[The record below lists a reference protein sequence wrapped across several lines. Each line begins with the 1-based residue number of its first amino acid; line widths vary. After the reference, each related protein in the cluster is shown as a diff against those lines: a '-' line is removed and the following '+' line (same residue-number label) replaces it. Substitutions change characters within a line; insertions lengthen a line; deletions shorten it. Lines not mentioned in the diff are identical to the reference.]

1 MHLVWQDAYPPAIC
15 VRILDIRG
23 SNNQFL
29 DYCLL
34 MCVPNNFNSFKS
46 VWPPKILVYGIGIS
60 QILIWKKYAISQ
72 NWESIKNNSFWV
84 IFIKKYVKIVQTV
97 LKRALLNHRRQKVNR
112 TDPSW
117 NLKIL
122 GATVTKNF
130 EILKIA
136 GSRAEFLNFDF
147 EI

>member
-1 MHLVWQDAYPPAIC
+1 MAQKNISVCYWYISNTNLEKIC
-15 VRILDIRG
+15 HFPELR
-23 SNNQFL
+23 
-29 DYCLL
+29 
-34 MCVPNNFNSFKS
+34 
-46 VWPPKILVYGIGIS
+46 
-60 QILIWKKYAISQ
+60 
-72 NWESIKNNSFWV
+72 SIKNNTFWV
-84 IFIKKYVKIVQTV
+84 IFIKKYVKNEQTV

-136 GSRAEFLNFDF
+136 GSRAEFLDFDF

>member
-1 MHLVWQDAYPPAIC
+1 M
-15 VRILDIRG
+15 
-23 SNNQFL
+23 SK
-29 DYCLL
+29 
-34 MCVPNNFNSFKS
+34 MC
-46 VWPPKILVYGIGIS
+46 
-60 QILIWKKYAISQ
+60 KK
-72 NWESIKNNSFWV
+72 
-84 IFIKKYVKIVQTV
+84 V
-97 LKRALLNHRRQKVNR
+97 LKRAFKNHRRQKVNR

-136 GSRAEFLNFDF
+136 GSRAEFLDFDF